1 MTART
6 MEAAV
11 GPEEGAEAMVRNVVV
26 TGGTLGIGL
35 GVVLRLAAE
44 GWRPSIVDLDP
55 AGEAVAAEVGGTFAR
70 ADVADPDAVADA
82 LATIA
87 GTVGT
92 LHGLVCSA
100 GINRTGP
107 AEEISIADWRRV
119 IDVDLN
125 GTYYACRAAFPHLA
139 PGSAIVNVASIMAV
153 RARAGRAPY
162 SAAKAGVM
170 ALTRSLA
177 IEWVDRGIRVNAVAP
192 SWTDTPLIRGQVAG
206 GTLSLD
212 VLDRVPMGRLVTV
225 EEVADAVSFLLGDRA
240 AFITGQT
247 LFVDGGFVAAG

>member
-1 MTART
+1 MTEDR
-6 MEAAV
+6 V
-11 GPEEGAEAMVRNVVV
+11 DAEAGMRNVVV

-35 GVVLRLAAE
+35 GVVRRLAAE
-44 GWRPSIVDLDP
+44 GWRPSILDLDP
-55 AGEAVAAEVGGTFAR
+55 AGEAIAAEVGGVFAR
-70 ADVADPDAVADA
+70 ADVADPDVVADA
-82 LATIA
+82 MAAIA
-87 GTVGT
+87 GRVGP

-107 AEEISIADWRRV
+107 AEDIALEEWRRV

-125 GTYYACRAAFPHLA
+125 GTYYACRAAFPHLVA
-139 PGSAIVNVASIMAV
+139 GSAIVNVASVMAV
-153 RARAGRAPY
+153 RSRAGRAPY

-170 ALTRSLA
+170 ALTRTLA

-212 VLDRVPMGRLVTV
+212 VLERVPMGRLVTV
-225 EEVADAVSFLLGDRA
+225 EEVADAILFLIGEKA
-240 AFITGQT
+240 TFITGQT
-247 LFVDGGFVAAG
+247 LFVDGGYVAAG